1 MPTQGHL
8 ATEAWDPP
16 WPPALAPGLCSLLP
30 PPRQAAATGRIPSR
44 RALALRGQAACGGR
58 QGSRGREAG
67 PAAVLETCLP
77 QNSQIFKNNSGGFCL
92 AFALKDFFSFCT
104 ELCSSGKGQPALAA
118 EWSRVEPSGQGW
130 HGEGRVQGGQGSAP
144 APGSRPGWLCGPGN
158 QDQVG
163 DRWGEL
169 SACLPVT
176 PAWARAPV

>member
-118 EWSRVEPSGQGW
+118 EWSRA
-130 HGEGRVQGGQGSAP
+130 GRGGMGRAVSREARGLLPLPGHAQGGCVALGTRTRL
-144 APGSRPGWLCGPGN
+144 GT
-158 QDQVG
+158 D
-163 DRWGEL
+163 GE
-169 SACLPVT
+169 S
-176 PAWARAPV
+176 